1 MSSLEARDFIAT
13 NADIEDITRR
23 RLSAFIQASQ
33 SQDTY
38 LKALTATTIVE
49 LGEKPRARIAGK
61 PDELTPDEIK
71 AHLVALENVHQR
83 FYAIV
88 LKAIL
93 ESPVVVLGPNRK
105 SAAQRKATFARTSK
119 SMLRSW
125 IRAGHDVRGLVAA
138 RVTKPMLMRE
148 IPDAPKPR
156 AATLRRRAMGLGDR
170 LVSLVG
176 SAPKA
181 DRPVALTAL
190 ESVMQLLAHQMTEM
204 GATISSR
211 PETAVR
217 EGRPFKRGSTVY
229 WPIAPGQPA
238 ANDEAAA
245 RKAAH

>member
-1 MSSLEARDFIAT
+1 MSTLEARDFVAT
-13 NADIEDITRR
+13 PADIEELTRR
-23 RLSAFIQASQ
+23 RLSASIQAAQ

-49 LGEKPRARIAGK
+49 LGEKPRARAAGK

-93 ESPVVVLGPNRK
+93 EGPAELGRNRK
-105 SAAQRKATFARTSK
+105 TMAQRKATFARTSK
-119 SMLRSW
+119 TTLRSW
-125 IRAGHDVRGLVAA
+125 IKAGHDVRGLVAA
-138 RVTKPMLMRE
+138 RVSKTMLVRE
-148 IPDAPKPR
+148 TPDAPKPK

-170 LVSLVG
+170 LVLLVG

-181 DRPVALTAL
+181 DRPAALTAL
-190 ESVMQLLAHQMTEM
+190 ESVMQMLAYQMTEM
-204 GATISSR
+204 GATISSK
-211 PETAVR
+211 PEAALR
-217 EGRPFKRGSTVY
+217 DGRPFKRGSTVY

-238 ANDEAAA
+238 ANDEAA

>member
-1 MSSLEARDFIAT
+1 MSTLEARDFVAT
-13 NADIEDITRR
+13 PADIEDITRR
-23 RLSAFIQASQ
+23 RLSASIQASQ

-49 LGEKPRARIAGK
+49 LGEKPRARVAGK
-61 PDELTPDEIK
+61 TDALSPDEIR

-93 ESPVVVLGPNRK
+93 DGPAELGLKRK
-105 SAAQRKATFARTSK
+105 TMAHRRATFARTSK
-119 SMLRSW
+119 SLLRSW
-125 IRAGHDVRGLVAA
+125 IKAGHDVRGLVSS
-138 RVTKPMLMRE
+138 RVTKLMLMRE
-148 IPDAPKPR
+148 IPDAPKPV
-156 AATLRRRAMGLGDR
+156 AATIRRRAMGLGDR
-170 LVSLVG
+170 LVLLVG

-181 DRPVALTAL
+181 DRPAALTAL
-190 ESVMQLLAHQMTEM
+190 ESVIQLLAHQMTEM

-211 PETAVR
+211 PESAVR

-229 WPIAPGQPA
+229 WPIASGQPA
-238 ANDEAAA
+238 ANDEGA